1 MTSMGSV
8 RSQISPLNM
17 EVFQSL
23 LDSYEAKKKYALSQ
37 L

>member
-8 RSQISPLNM
+8 RSQKSPLNV

-23 LDSYEAKKKYALSQ
+23 LDSYEAKKKYAIPA
-37 L
+37 